1 MSAAQLATLLSAVH
15 AYNDQYAANGNSCY
29 WYTYTVMEVI
39 RTKFVAVQTEGSAFA
54 ERSMFAR
61 KKMGVEGDVEAVSKL
76 YDTEWAKCAEQAQKR
91 VVSTVNWYF
100 ANFGESDVSQDSIR
114 VNEENANAAGAAHKD
129 RMAKIEAEEGRKQA
143 EAGRKQAEQELERE
157 AIRRKQEEDRRKQAE
172 VERERE
178 KRRAEREKERAERE
192 KERAERLEAELRAL
206 RENHGVRN

>member
-1 MSAAQLATLLSAVH
+1 
-15 AYNDQYAANGNSCY
+15 
-29 WYTYTVMEVI
+29 
-39 RTKFVAVQTEGSAFA
+39 
-54 ERSMFAR
+54 MFAR

-100 ANFGESDVSQDSIR
+100 TNLGESDVSQDSIR

-143 EAGRKQAEQELERE
+143 EQELERE

-178 KRRAEREKERAERE
+178 KRRAEREKQ
-192 KERAERLEAELRAL
+192 RAERLEEELRAL